1 MNEMSKYVK
10 RQEPNAKEMTKE
22 LWKPMQNVIYYE
34 AYVIYNAY
42 DKLLVW
48 LGKKAWQVWLKA
60 VQCCYRSSNKAMQK
74 GHG

>member
-1 MNEMSKYVK
+1 
-10 RQEPNAKEMTKE
+10 
-22 LWKPMQNVIYYE
+22 MQNVIYYE